1 MPYSGRISTE
11 TGFHFAQSKQIN
23 RIFPT
28 VEMVLVVQV
37 TGFGGIM
44 PVFADI
50 LPGVERGTGVSR
62 KGAKTQGRQVG
73 RG

>member
-1 MPYSGRISTE
+1 MPYFGRISTE

-37 TGFGGIM
+37 TGVGGIM
-44 PVFADI
+44 PVFAEI

-62 KGAKTQGRQVG
+62 KGAKTQGSQVG

>member
-1 MPYSGRISTE
+1 MIENALSSQTMPYSGRISTE

-44 PVFADI
+44 SVFAEI
-50 LPGVERGTGVSR
+50 LPGVSEAVV
-62 KGAKTQGRQVG
+62 K
-73 RG
+73 